1 MPSYPQYPL
10 KATQHRSNAQHTANC
25 CVFSAFCFSGEWG
38 GYRPSSN
45 ARSKTPTPCPRK
57 LVFIHKYKQNKRTK
71 KTHGKAPDFDNF
83 LSVFRTLPLYRL
95 PKNRQLLLNNTPV
108 LAHCSRG
115 HQRSPKLSLTVLHYS
130 SLLNQ
135 RKRRFSTR
143 KCGYYTSASVSNK
156 RGYQLR

>member
-108 LAHCSRG
+108 LAHCSSIG
-115 HQRSPKLSLTVLHYS
+115 HLYRFAVIYALYVHKKRSCFLATPLPL
-130 SLLNQ
+130 
-135 RKRRFSTR
+135 FD
-143 KCGYYTSASVSNK
+143 
-156 RGYQLR
+156 LRYNPYV